1 MLTLWLVKKK
11 KCIVI
16 HIENRERQIE
26 EMNEDIT
33 KNFTRME
40 KLLWIAL
47 KTVCKLLRQNPMA
60 DLSRYP
66 KQLIFALVGSDNDP
80 DGEKYL
86 QYFLNVAKEELEYE
100 EWNEKS

>member
-1 MLTLWLVKKK
+1 
-11 KCIVI
+11 
-16 HIENRERQIE
+16 
-26 EMNEDIT
+26 MNEDIT

-40 KLLWIAL
+40 KLLWKAL
-47 KTVCKLLRQNPMA
+47 KIACKLLRQNPMA

-66 KQLIFALVGSDNDP
+66 KELIPALIGGDDP

-86 QYFLNVAKEELEYE
+86 RYFLNVAKEELEYE